1 MGLVIVEVIIIAHD
15 HAVTFLIHLD
25 LSDLTLVGKI
35 KFLCYVNEDIRLAIQ
50 E

>member
-1 MGLVIVEVIIIAHD
+1 MGLVIVEVIAHD
-15 HAVTFLIHLD
+15 HAATFLIHLD

-35 KFLCYVNEDIRLAIQ
+35 KFLCYVNEDVRLAIQ